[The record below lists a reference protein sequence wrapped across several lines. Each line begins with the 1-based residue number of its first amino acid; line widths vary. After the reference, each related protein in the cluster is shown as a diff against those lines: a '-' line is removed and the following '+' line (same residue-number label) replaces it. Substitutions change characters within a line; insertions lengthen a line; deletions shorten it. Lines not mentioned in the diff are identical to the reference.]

1 MGGAIMIKLGREEP
15 AMSMDAGGKIIWAK
29 HSELQQAS
37 LKAIEKEEIADGE
50 RLPLAVK
57 DMGSCEVYPQTLS
70 HNPNGRFVVVCG
82 DGEYIIY
89 TAMALRN
96 KSFGSAQEFVWAADS
111 SEYAVR
117 ESSSSIKLF
126 KNFKEKK
133 TFKPEF
139 GAENIFGGGL
149 LGVKSV
155 SGLAFFDWETQEL
168 VRRIEI
174 QPRNVYWS
182 ENGELCCIAT
192 EESYFVLRYDA
203 EKVAAAAEN
212 PEKVSEDGIED
223 AFDVIG
229 EVTESVKTGLWVGD
243 CFIYTNSVNRLN
255 YYVGG
260 EIVTVS
266 HLDRTM
272 YLLGYIPGDNR
283 LYLGDKELNVVSF
296 QLLLSVLEYQTAV
309 MRRDFDTADKVLP
322 TVPKEQRTR
331 VAHFLEKQGFK
342 AQALHVSS
350 DPEHR
355 FELAIQLGDL
365 KVAYDLASEAASE
378 QKWKQLAELATK
390 QAKFEL
396 AQQCLHEA
404 QDHGGLLLLA
414 TAAGNAEMVGK
425 LGSSAEEAGK
435 NNVSFLSYFLLGDL
449 EKCLDVLIESGRL
462 PEAAFF
468 ARTYLPSQI
477 SRVLPQWKEQ
487 LTKVSEKAGQS
498 LADPNE
504 YKNLFSNFNQTLEA
518 EQMLAKERKRR
529 MPASM
534 YKQVP
539 ENAARCPLEELDE
552 NHDDIGEDLSE
563 GEEEKFSS
571 PVTETSQA
579 PPVAQEPPVVKEVKP
594 PVIQEIPK
602 QKSPTPPDLSEDED
616 EKFSSPAPEA
626 SPAPPAPAE
635 QEVPKKKVPTSPEPT
650 KKLSTPPSS
659 EPEVSGDD
667 LEAELE
673 KDLGDLDLGDVDTDD
688 VDLDDDDLLED

>member
-1 MGGAIMIKLGREEP
+1 MGDGTVKIWHANTYRLETTLNYGLERVWSIGVLRGSNNVALGYDEGAIMIKLGREEP

-50 RLPLAVK
+50 RLPLQVK
-57 DMGSCEVYPQTLS
+57 DMGSCEVYPQTVQ

-182 ENGELCCIAT
+182 ENGEPCCIAT

-203 EKVAAAAEN
+203 EKVAASAEN

-229 EVTESVKTGLWVGD
+229 EVTEIVKTGLWVGD

-272 YLLGYIPGDNR
+272 YLLGYIPTDNR

-342 AQALHVSS
+342 KQALAVSS

-355 FELAIQLGDL
+355 FDLAIQLGDL
-365 KVAYDLASEAASE
+365 GTAYGLAKESGSE
-378 QKWKQLAELATK
+378 QKWKQLAELATS
-390 QAKFEL
+390 QAKFDL

-414 TAAGNAEMVGK
+414 TAAGNADMVGK
-425 LGSSAEEAGK
+425 LGASAEQAGK

-449 EKCLDVLIESGRL
+449 EKCLEILIASNRI

-468 ARTYLPSQI
+468 ARTYLPSEI
-477 SRVLPQWKEQ
+477 SRVVALWRVQ
-487 LTKVSEKAGQS
+487 LGKVNEKAGQS
-498 LADPNE
+498 LADPAD
-504 YKNLFSNFNQTLEA
+504 YPNLFKDYQASLQA
-518 EQMLAKERKRR
+518 QQMLARERANVIPAADFKEILPNHER
-529 MPASM
+529 
-534 YKQVP
+534 
-539 ENAARCPLEELDE
+539 NPLEELSALADE
-552 NHDDIGEDLSE
+552 EGELV
-563 GEEEKFSS
+563 EEEK
-571 PVTETSQA
+571 E
-579 PPVAQEPPVVKEVKP
+579 K
-594 PVIQEIPK
+594 
-602 QKSPTPPDLSEDED
+602 TPR
-616 EKFSSPAPEA
+616 AA
-626 SPAPPAPAE
+626 
-635 QEVPKKKVPTSPEPT
+635 EVPREEPAAAVAGGEAR
-650 KKLSTPPSS
+650 KNSTD
-659 EPEVSGDD
+659 E

-673 KDLGDLDLGDVDTDD
+673 MDLDNLK
-688 VDLDDDDLLED
+688 LDDIDTTDVNLDDEDLLED

>member
-1 MGGAIMIKLGREEP
+1 
-15 AMSMDAGGKIIWAK
+15 MDVSGKMVFAR
-29 HSELQQAS
+29 HSELQQAN
-37 LKAIEKEEIADGE
+37 LRATADVLADVQDGE

-57 DMGSCEVYPQTLS
+57 DMGACEIYPQTIQ

-133 TFKPEF
+133 SFKPEF
-139 GAENIFGGGL
+139 GAETIFGGAL

-155 SGLAFFDWETQEL
+155 SGLAFYDWETNQL

-174 QPRNVYWS
+174 QPKAVHWS
-182 ENGELCCIAT
+182 ETGELCCIVT
-192 EESYFVLRYDA
+192 EESYFILKYVPDN
-203 EKVAAAAEN
+203 VTAAAEN
-212 PEKVSEDGIED
+212 PEKVTEDGIED
-223 AFDVIG
+223 AFDVLG
-229 EVTESVKTGLWVGD
+229 EVSETVKTGLWVGD

-342 AQALHVSS
+342 KQALAVSS

-355 FELAIQLGDL
+355 FDLAIQLGDL
-365 KVAYDLASEAASE
+365 DTAYGLAKESGSE
-378 QKWKQLAELATK
+378 QKWKQLAELATSRA
-390 QAKFEL
+390 QFEL

-414 TAAGNAEMVGK
+414 TAAGNAEMVEK
-425 LGSSAEEAGK
+425 LGNASQESGK
-435 NNVSFLSYFLLGDL
+435 NNVSFLSFFMLGNL
-449 EKCLDVLIESGRL
+449 EKCLEILIDSKRL

-468 ARTYLPSQI
+468 ARTYLPSQV
-477 SRVLPQWKEQ
+477 SRVVELWRVE
-487 LTKVSEKAGQS
+487 LGKVSEKAGQS
-498 LADPNE
+498 LADPKD
-504 YKNLFSNFNQTLEA
+504 YPNLFPDFQAALEA
-518 EQMLAKERKRR
+518 ETMLRKERSRTI
-529 MPASM
+529 PASDFSEILPNHER
-534 YKQVP
+534 K
-539 ENAARCPLEELDE
+539 PLEELQGGESLTQDDELVDAKDHPISTANQDDEEDTVKSDE
-552 NHDDIGEDLSE
+552 NDSVCSL
-563 GEEEKFSS
+563 
-571 PVTETSQA
+571 
-579 PPVAQEPPVVKEVKP
+579 
-594 PVIQEIPK
+594 
-602 QKSPTPPDLSEDED
+602 DED
-616 EKFSSPAPEA
+616 DKY
-626 SPAPPAPAE
+626 
-635 QEVPKKKVPTSPEPT
+635 
-650 KKLSTPPSS
+650 
-659 EPEVSGDD
+659 
-667 LEAELE
+667 LEEN
-673 KDLGDLDLGDVDTDD
+673 KDS
-688 VDLDDDDLLED
+688 